1 MSYNI
6 KNTRCLIPTVTYC
19 MNSSNTLTRS
29 KRNDGAKQGEK
40 KQLSGEYYRRPKGTS
55 WLAKFNK
62 ELLFAAS
69 SYAL

>member
-1 MSYNI
+1 MSYYV
-6 KNTRCLIPTVTYC
+6 KNTHCLIPTVTYC
-19 MNSSNTLTRS
+19 VNSSNTLTRS

-40 KQLSGEYYRRPKGTS
+40 KQLPGEYYRSS